1 MKKRLIINLLCA
13 GMVVSAFL
21 SGCKASGEDY
31 YQDGLSYYKNSDYS
45 KAVECFQKAVENDS
59 DNISYSVYLGM
70 SQLETGDYKGAM
82 NTFGKVVIAEPTNRD
97 AYRGL
102 GIAYVNS
109 GKNEEAIIALSKAVD
124 LSKKNDNV
132 KVDSM
137 KYLASCY
144 YETGQYKEA
153 VDMYTTVISN
163 SDKEEQDELYYLR
176 GTCYIKLDDENNG
189 ALDYEKSL
197 ELNGT
202 DYNLCCNM
210 YYNFKKAG
218 YVDRGE
224 SYLKRIIQAEEAD
237 SYLRGKTYYILE
249 DYVQAEK
256 YLIEAYDNGNGEA
269 AYYLAMTYERKEDYQ
284 NAEKLYMSYMEKH
297 PDEYGIYNQY
307 GAYLINRGDY
317 ENALVYIEKGLKL
330 AGEEEQQ
337 ELLFNQAVC
346 NEYMGKYKEA
356 YVLFQTYLSKYPTDA
371 AAKKEL
377 DFLSSR

>member
-13 GMVVSAFL
+13 GIVLSAFFT
-21 SGCKASGEDY
+21 GCKSSGEDY
-31 YQDGLSYYKNSDYS
+31 YQDGLSYYKNSDYG

-59 DNISYSVYLGM
+59 DNVSYSVYLGM
-70 SQLETGDYKGAM
+70 SQLETGDYNGAM
-82 NTFGKVVIAEPTNRD
+82 NTFGKVVIVEPSNRD

-102 GIAYVNS
+102 GIAYVNC
-109 GKNEEAIIALSKAVD
+109 GKYDEAIAALSHAVEY
-124 LSKKNDNV
+124 SKKNDNV
-132 KVDSM
+132 KIDSM
-137 KYLASCY
+137 KYLATCY

-153 VDMYTTVISN
+153 VDMYTDVISY
-163 SDKEEQDELYYLR
+163 SDKDEKDELYYLR
-176 GTCYIKLDDENNG
+176 GTCYIKLDDENN
-189 ALDYEKSL
+189 ATLDYEKSL

-224 SYLKRIIQAEEAD
+224 SYLKRIIQAQDAD
-237 SYLRGKTYYILE
+237 SYLKGKTYYILE

-269 AYYLAMTYERKEDYQ
+269 AYYLAMTYERKEDFEK
-284 NAEKLYMSYMEKH
+284 AENLYKSYMDKH
-297 PDEYGIYNQY
+297 PEDYGIYNQY
-307 GAYLINRGDY
+307 GAYLISRKEY
-317 ENALVYIEKGLKL
+317 EKALEFIEKGLKF
-330 AGEEEQQ
+330 AKEEQQQ

-346 NEYMGKYKEA
+346 HEYMGKYQEA
-356 YVLFQTYLSKYPTDA
+356 YQLFQTYLSKYPNDA

-377 DFLSSR
+377 EFLSSR

>member
-13 GMVVSAFL
+13 GMVLSAFFT
-21 SGCKASGEDY
+21 GCKASGEDY

-59 DNISYSVYLGM
+59 DNVSYSVYLGM

-82 NTFGKVVIAEPTNRD
+82 NTFGSVIITEPLNRD

-109 GKNEEAIIALSKAVD
+109 GKYEDAIVALSKAVD
-124 LSKKNDNV
+124 LSKKNDNI

-153 VDMYTTVISN
+153 VDMYTTVLTYA
-163 SDKEEQDELYYLR
+163 DKDQKDELYYLR

-197 ELNGT
+197 EYNDT

-210 YYNFKKAG
+210 YYNFKNAG
-218 YVDRGE
+218 YTDRGE
-224 SYLKRIIQAEEAD
+224 SYLKRIIQAQDVD
-237 SYLRGKTYYILE
+237 SYLKGKTYYILE

-256 YLIEAYDNGNGEA
+256 YLFEAYDNGNEDA
-269 AYYLAMTYERKEDYQ
+269 AYYLATTYEYKEDYQ
-284 NAEKLYMSYMEKH
+284 NAEKLYKSYMDKH

-307 GAYLINRGDY
+307 GAYLINRGEY
-317 ENALVYIEKGLKL
+317 ENALGYIEKGLKL
-330 AGEEEQQ
+330 AKEEEQQ

-346 NEYMGKYKEA
+346 HEYMGKYKEA
-356 YVLFQTYLSKYPTDA
+356 YQLFQTYLSKYPTDE

>member
-13 GMVVSAFL
+13 GMVLSAFL
-21 SGCKASGEDY
+21 TGCKASGEDY
-31 YQDGLSYYKNSDYS
+31 YQDGLLYYKNSEYN

-59 DNISYSVYLGM
+59 DNVSYSVYLGM
-70 SQLETGDYKGAM
+70 SQLETGDYKGAL
-82 NTFGKVVIAEPTNRD
+82 NTFGRVVISEPSNRD

-102 GIAYVNS
+102 GIAYFNS
-109 GKNEEAIIALSKAVD
+109 GKYEEAIIALSQAVNY
-124 LSKKNDNV
+124 SKKNDNV

-144 YETGQYKEA
+144 YETEQYQEA
-153 VDMYTTVISN
+153 VDMYTTVISYA
-163 SDKEEQDELYYLR
+163 DKEEKDELYYLR

-197 ELNGT
+197 ELNDA

-210 YYNFKKAG
+210 YYNFKNAG

-224 SYLKRIIQAEEAD
+224 SYLKRIIQAQDVD
-237 SYLRGKTYYILE
+237 SYLKGKTYYILE
-249 DYVQAEK
+249 DYAQAEK

-284 NAEKLYMSYMEKH
+284 NAEKLYKSYMDKH
-297 PDEYGIYNQY
+297 PEDYGIYNQY

-330 AGEEEQQ
+330 ATEEEQQ

-346 NEYMGKYKEA
+346 HEYMGKYQEA
-356 YVLFQTYLSKYPTDA
+356 YQLFQTYLSKYPTDA

>member
-13 GMVVSAFL
+13 GMVLAAFL
-21 SGCKASGEDY
+21 TGCKASGEDY

-59 DNISYSVYLGM
+59 DNVSYSVYLGM
-70 SQLETGDYKGAM
+70 SQLETGDYEGALG
-82 NTFGKVVIAEPTNRD
+82 TFIKATTVDASNRD

-102 GIAYVNS
+102 GIAYVNNE
-109 GKNEEAIIALSKAVD
+109 KYEEAVVAFSRCME
-124 LSKKNDNV
+124 LSKKYDNV

-144 YETGQYKEA
+144 YEMGQYKDA
-153 VDMYTTVISN
+153 ADTYTTVITY
-163 SDKEEQDELYYLR
+163 SDKDEKDELYYLR
-176 GTCYIKLDDENNG
+176 GTCYVKLGDENNA

-210 YYNFKKAG
+210 YYNFKEAG

-224 SYLKRIIQAEEAD
+224 SYLKRIIQAQDVD
-237 SYLRGKTYYILE
+237 SYLKGKTYYILE

-256 YLIEAYDNGNGEA
+256 YLIEAYDNGNSEA
-269 AYYLAMTYERKEDYQ
+269 AYYLAMTYERNEDYQ
-284 NAEKLYMSYMEKH
+284 NAEKLYKSYMDKYTEDH
-297 PDEYGIYNQY
+297 GIYNQY

-317 ENALVYIEKGLKL
+317 VNALEYIEKGLKL
-330 AGEEEQQ
+330 ATEEEQQ

-346 NEYMGKYKEA
+346 HEYMGKYKEA
-356 YVLFQTYLSKYPTDA
+356 YQLFQTYLSKYPNDA